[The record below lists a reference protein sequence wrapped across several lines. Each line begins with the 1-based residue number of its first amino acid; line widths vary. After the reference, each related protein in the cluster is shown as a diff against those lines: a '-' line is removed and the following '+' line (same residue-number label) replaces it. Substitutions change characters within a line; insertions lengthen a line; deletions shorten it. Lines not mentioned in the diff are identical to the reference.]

1 MSNKML
7 RLMGRTICLT
17 VFCLSLTLLAVA
29 AGRTNI
35 TGTWEL
41 NHLQGDKPDQNAQ
54 EGAGSHADLT
64 DFVADQVAEQHDQR
78 GDQPSDQRET
88 VTGMPND
95 RILLMMA
102 GISSPPEKLTVAL
115 NDSAITFSDGK
126 GASLTLHTDGRA
138 EKFRDGIQIIAR
150 WVNDSLIIATVGP
163 QANVKTT
170 LARDGRQLCVVSE
183 ADFPGAGPVVT
194 RYAYDYGS
202 TDVIPSSAFWQLHPP
217 VYHEDSKKF
226 QKAIETSYVL
236 LDQINREIAR
246 ASVPGGDIVNSLHAF
261 PSDHPAPPGPI
272 KRSSFNNIA
281 KRAPN
286 YGTNPLRAFDSDLR
300 ALTDQ
305 VSPAV
310 VQILVDRYG
319 TGESED
325 SGQAALIT
333 KEKSVASGVILDP
346 SGYIITNAHAIKGAW
361 RIRVILTKPD
371 GDSDELPPATEESV
385 LPATIVGGTNYF
397 DLALLKIDA
406 SNLPTLSFA
415 DFREVGQGQ
424 IVVAVGSPL
433 GLNNSVTMGI
443 ISSVARQAD
452 PNSPLVYVQTDAPIN
467 PGNSG
472 GALVDV
478 NGRLIGINT
487 SIFTHSGGS
496 EGVGFALPATTVQMV
511 YENLRTK
518 GYVGRRSIGVG
529 IQPITP
535 VLAKGLKLRSTNGLV
550 VCDVLPGTSA
560 EKSGLKIGDVVVEAD
575 SRRIITPPE
584 FDSSIYGHDLSKPLS
599 LAVMRGT
606 TQLMLQVKIVEE
618 EDWIHSTIG
627 PVDPAE
633 NSIQQLG
640 VIAATLPPN
649 LAGGTGGARF
659 GSGVIVFG
667 RTSNPAGLDLS
678 PGDII
683 HSVNGQ
689 TVGNVKVLRELVAQ
703 FKPSDPVVLLIER
716 QGGLGFISFEM
727 D

>member
-1 MSNKML
+1 
-7 RLMGRTICLT
+7 MGRTICLT
-17 VFCLSLTLLAVA
+17 VFCLSWTHLAVA

-41 NHLQGDKPDQNAQ
+41 DHLQGDKPDQNARQ
-54 EGAGSHADLT
+54 SADSHAGLT
-64 DFVADQVAEQHDQR
+64 DSVADQVAEQN
-78 GDQPSDQRET
+78 DQPGEQRET

-95 RILLMMA
+95 RILLMVA

-115 NDSAITFSDGK
+115 NDSAITLSDGK
-126 GASLTLHTDGRA
+126 GASLSLHTDGRA
-138 EKFRDGIQIIAR
+138 ETFRDGIQIITR
-150 WVNDSLIIATVGP
+150 WVNDTLIIATVGP

-170 LARDGRQLCVVSE
+170 FARDGRELCVVSE
-183 ADFPGAGPVVT
+183 ADFPGVGPVVT
-194 RYAYDYGS
+194 RYVYDYDSAGA
-202 TDVIPSSAFWQLHPP
+202 IPSSVFWQLHPP
-217 VYHEDSKKF
+217 VYHRDPQQF
-226 QKAIETSYVL
+226 QKALEASYVL

-246 ASVPGGDIVNSLHAF
+246 ASIPGGDIADSLHAF
-261 PSDHPAPPGPI
+261 PSDQPAPPGPI
-272 KRSSFNNIA
+272 ERSSFNNIA

-286 YGTNPLRAFDSDLR
+286 YRTNPLRAFDSDLR

-325 SGQAALIT
+325 PDQAALIT

-361 RIRVILTKPD
+361 RIRVVLTRPEE
-371 GDSDELPPATEESV
+371 DSDVPSPPATEESV

-415 DFREVGQGQ
+415 DFRDVGQGQ

-433 GLNNSVTMGI
+433 GLSNSVTMGI

-478 NGRLIGINT
+478 NGRLVGINT

-496 EGVGFALPATTVQMV
+496 EGVGFALPATTVKRV

-550 VCDVLPGTSA
+550 VCDVLPDTSA
-560 EKSGLKIGDVVVEAD
+560 EQSGLKIGDVVVEAD
-575 SRRIITPPE
+575 SRRITSAPE
-584 FDSSIYGHDLSKPLS
+584 FDGSIYGHDLSKPMS
-599 LAVMRGT
+599 LAVMRGST
-606 TQLMLQVKIVEE
+606 RLMLQVKIVEE
-618 EDWIHSTIG
+618 QDWMHSTIG
-627 PVDPAE
+627 AVDPAE
-633 NSIQQLG
+633 NSIRQLG

-649 LAGGTGGARF
+649 VAGGTGGARF

-689 TVGNVKVLRELVAQ
+689 TVGNVKALRELVAQ
-703 FKPSDPVVLLIER
+703 FKPGDPVVLLIER
-716 QGGLGFISFEM
+716 QGGLGFVSFEM

>member
-1 MSNKML
+1 
-7 RLMGRTICLT
+7 MGRTICLI

-35 TGTWEL
+35 TGTWKL
-41 NHLQGDKPDQNAQ
+41 NYLQGDKPDQNAQ

-78 GDQPSDQRET
+78 GDQPSDQREA
-88 VTGMPND
+88 VTGKPND

-102 GISSPPEKLTVAL
+102 GISSPPEKLTVTL

-138 EKFRDGIQIIAR
+138 EKFRDGIEIIAR

-194 RYAYDYGS
+194 RYVYDYGS
-202 TDVIPSSAFWQLHPP
+202 ADAIPSSVFWQLHPP
-217 VYHEDSKKF
+217 VYHEDSKQF

-246 ASVPGGDIVNSLHAF
+246 ASIPGGDIVNSLHPF
-261 PSDHPAPPGPI
+261 PSDRPAPPGPI
-272 KRSSFNNIA
+272 RRSSFNNIA

-371 GDSDELPPATEESV
+371 GDSDEPPPATEESV

-478 NGRLIGINT
+478 NGRLVGINT

-496 EGVGFALPATTVQMV
+496 EGVGFALPATTVKRV

-703 FKPSDPVVLLIER
+703 FKPGDPVVLLIER